1 MHILQL
7 DKIHRYSGL
16 NEFRVGH
23 ALNSHIDLLTSIE
36 QRDLWL
42 LTKKTILNALIEINI
57 SIKTPYGFC
66 CTVEL
71 SWSNPI
77 PKPLI
82 LNHNWL
88 NILKRFETYF
98 YWI

>member
-36 QRDLWL
+36 QRDL
-42 LTKKTILNALIEINI
+42 
-57 SIKTPYGFC
+57 
-66 CTVEL
+66 
-71 SWSNPI
+71 
-77 PKPLI
+77 
-82 LNHNWL
+82 
-88 NILKRFETYF
+88 
-98 YWI
+98 